1 MRVGGSWLFK
11 EALNFY
17 RLKNHY
23 DHWQP
28 IVRQK
33 AMDRADFYVLA
44 NTDRETVKALNL
56 RVLFDDP
63 VSQSILAVPMPIP
76 PAEAK

>member
-1 MRVGGSWLFK
+1 
-11 EALNFY
+11 
-17 RLKNHY
+17 
-23 DHWQP
+23 
-28 IVRQK
+28 
-33 AMDRADFYVLA
+33 
-44 NTDRETVKALNL
+44 VKALNL